1 MRPRM
6 HRKQYENAAKVIQSA
21 MTGHWLQ
28 SSDAIRLRFDSAVAN
43 EIRHE
48 LVKAFSRFFAADN
61 PAFSEERFAAAC
73 VPGADVKKRV
83 RE

>member
-6 HRKQYENAAKVIQSA
+6 HRKQYENAARVVQEA
-21 MTGHWLQ
+21 AR
-28 SSDAIRLRFDSAVAN
+28 DAIERYAMVR
-43 EIRHE
+43 
-48 LVKAFSRFFAADN
+48 AFSAFFAADN

-73 VPGADVKKRV
+73 VSGANVKARV

>member
-6 HRKQYENAAKVIQSA
+6 HRKQYENAARIVQQIVMPDARHYA
-21 MTGHWLQ
+21 M
-28 SSDAIRLRFDSAVAN
+28 VAFA
-43 EIRHE
+43 EF
-48 LVKAFSRFFAADN
+48 FSADN

-73 VPGADVKKRV
+73 VPGANVKARV